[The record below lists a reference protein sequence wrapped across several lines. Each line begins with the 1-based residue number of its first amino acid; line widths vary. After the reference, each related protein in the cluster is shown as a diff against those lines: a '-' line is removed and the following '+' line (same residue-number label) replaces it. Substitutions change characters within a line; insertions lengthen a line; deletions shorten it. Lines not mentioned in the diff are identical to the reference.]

1 MKRFRASAD
10 DVLAVLLPQP
20 RVAGDDRLTPASRS
34 RSLLAPDIERPAP
47 GFLVARPAA
56 AAAVVAPVAT
66 GLPADIERRLAALAG
81 VDTVPEWHEPSPDPV
96 AFAGG
101 GDFAQR
107 LLRVAQFVTVGAF
120 VLLAVA
126 ALLAAEFGT
135 GTLRVHELPLAGWG
149 FGAALAAL
157 ALAGVERDGRT
168 PLHRRTLGPLLL
180 AALLACVTGAV
191 ANADGVAGPAWVL
204 FLPVVLVTGAVLG
217 PALGLL
223 VGATAA
229 GGVYTAAG
237 LSHTLTIAGLGRLVV
252 LLPAFPAAG
261 WAAGALCALARE
273 AAESAERRR
282 AALERDVSAL
292 SALLAEVADGD
303 LSRVPAPGGDADPV
317 ATSLAVV
324 FADTLLALRRLVRQL
339 GNVAD
344 QIAGS
349 ATDLAGTA
357 EQHVS
362 AVESQVAAV
371 NETTTTI
378 EQLAATAGSIAE
390 TAIRVSQFAGATRRD
405 VDAGAGAV
413 QDATLAMDHIAQRVN
428 DLAERSETLRERI
441 GAIGTTSH
449 VIDELAR
456 QTTILAVN
464 ASIEAARAGEH
475 GHGFATVAAEVGTL
489 ANRARE
495 ATARISTIVAEL
507 EREAAATA
515 EASREGHAAVEEGA
529 LLQQDVVTAL
539 RRIASMVDRT
549 TAASRE
555 ITEATRQQ
563 RAASDAVVAAMT
575 RVTGV
580 SDRYRDGT
588 RHHAAAASRLRDLSA
603 GLRATIGRFKIT

>member
-1 MKRFRASAD
+1 M
-10 DVLAVLLPQP
+10 LLPQP
-20 RVAGDDRLTPASRS
+20 RRGGHDRVSSRA
-34 RSLLAPDIERPAP
+34 RPDIALLDPAP
-47 GFLVARPAA
+47 THDLVTPRPPVLSA
-56 AAAVVAPVAT
+56 APVAS
-66 GLPADIERRLAALAG
+66 GLPPDVERQLAALAG
-81 VDTVPEWHEPSPDPV
+81 VDTVPDWHDPAPEPV
-96 AFAGG
+96 VVAGG
-101 GDFAQR
+101 ADFAQR

-120 VLLAVA
+120 VLVAVA
-126 ALLAAEFGT
+126 AVLATKFGT
-135 GTLRVHELPLAGWG
+135 GALRVHELPLAAWG
-149 FGAALAAL
+149 FGAALSAL
-157 ALAGVERDGRT
+157 ALAGVERNDMPT
-168 PLHRRTLGPLLL
+168 ARRRLAAVVLM

-217 PALGLL
+217 PVVGLV
-223 VGATAA
+223 VGGAAAA
-229 GGVYTAAG
+229 GVYGAAAA
-237 LSHTLTIAGLGRLVV
+237 SHTLTIAGLGRLVV

-273 AAESAERRR
+273 AAVTAERRR

-292 SALLAEVADGD
+292 SSLLADVADGD

-339 GNVAD
+339 DNVAE

-357 EQHVS
+357 EQHVA

-390 TAIRVSQFAGATRRD
+390 TAVRVSQFAGATRSD
-405 VDAGAGAV
+405 VDTGAGAV
-413 QDATLAMDHIAQRVN
+413 QEATAAMDQISQRVH
-428 DLAERSETLRERI
+428 DLTSRSDALRDRI

-456 QTTILAVN
+456 QTSILAVN

-475 GHGFATVAAEVGTL
+475 GHGFATVAAEVGSL
-489 ANRARE
+489 ATRARE

-507 EREAAATA
+507 EAEAAATA
-515 EASREGHAAVEEGA
+515 DASRDGHAAVEEGA
-529 LLQQDVVTAL
+529 RLQQDVVTAL
-539 RRIASMVDRT
+539 RRIAAMVDRT
-549 TAASRE
+549 TLAARE

-563 RAASDAVVAAMT
+563 RAASDAVVAAMST
-575 RVTGV
+575 VTGV

-588 RHHAAAASRLRDLSA
+588 RHHATAATRLRDLA
-603 GLRATIGRFKIT
+603 ADLRGTIGRFKIT